1 MNLTAIQSSGGDAA
15 AGFVLL
21 AVGIL
26 LYFIPAIVARKKR
39 SFGSVMAIN
48 FFLGWTIVGWVVALA
63 WALKDDPKPPHI
75 IVQPPANPL
84 LCSNCGKYSAAG
96 SRFCAACGAGL
107 MAQ

>member
-1 MNLTAIQSSGGDAA
+1 MHLAAIQSPGDMAP
-15 AGFVLL
+15 GFLFLL
-21 AVGIL
+21 VIL
-26 LYFIPAIVARKKR
+26 IFYFIPAMVAWGKR

-63 WALKDDPKPPHI
+63 WALKDDPKPTQV
-75 IVQPPANPL
+75 IVQAPANPL

-96 SRFCAACGAGL
+96 SRFCAGCGNGL